1 MHHNIQEVAY
11 TVQYMCTVATAQNA
25 FDVSVTIK
33 FYFLLSVLIIDVKI
47 VSGSDDESRFF
58 LSGMWL
64 SE

>member
-47 VSGSDDESRFF
+47 VSGSDDES
-58 LSGMWL
+58 
-64 SE
+64 